1 MSKLKEMITVEEFD
15 YICQL
20 YKNGVSLRKISILT
34 KHNRASITKM
44 LEEEQI
50 KTIKGNHYR
59 YYTFDYDYFEQID
72 NANKAYWLGFLYA
85 DGCIIEHAKYGEP
98 EFKLALG
105 KIDEEILLYY
115 KHDLKSTYPIRYD
128 YSKHRKNDKHQI
140 QVICS
145 YRSAK
150 TVSDLIDKGCI
161 PRKSL
166 ILDFPNEKQVPKQ
179 FIYHFIRGYFDGD
192 GSISKQN
199 NTGSFSI
206 CITGTENFI
215 KQLYKYFNFGIIY
228 KDKRKVN
235 SWYLRIN
242 KKQYVKI
249 FYEKVYKD
257 AERFLKRKYDK
268 FQEFLEINKYSE
280 S

>member
-34 KHNRASITKM
+34 KHSRTSITKM
-44 LEEEQI
+44 LEEGQI

-59 YYTFDYDYFEQID
+59 YYTFDYDYFEKID

-85 DGCIIEHAKYGEP
+85 DGCIIEPTKYGEP

-128 YSKHRKNDKHQI
+128 YSKHRKNNKHQI
-140 QVICS
+140 QSICS

-150 TVSDLIDKGCI
+150 TVSDLIDKGCV

-192 GSISKQN
+192 GSISKKN

-242 KKQYVKI
+242 KKQDVKI

>member
-34 KHNRASITKM
+34 KHSRTSITKM

-59 YYTFDYDYFEQID
+59 YYTFDYNYFEKID
-72 NANKAYWLGFLYA
+72 NANKAYWSGFLYA
-85 DGCIIEHAKYGEP
+85 DGCIIEPKYGEP
-98 EFKLALG
+98 EFKLVLG

-115 KHDLKSTYPIRYD
+115 KHDLKSAYPIRYD
-128 YSKHRKNDKHQI
+128 YSKHRKNNKHQI
-140 QVICS
+140 QSICS

-150 TVSDLIDKGCI
+150 TVSDLIDKGCV

-192 GSISKQN
+192 GSISKKN

-242 KKQYVKI
+242 KKQDVKI